1 MSFFY
6 GTQLRLKETETFAA
20 VEDLQYIH
28 NPHRRLTKDFPSC
41 ARRNAPSR
49 ECHGTSGQLAEL
61 AENTLLPVSDEK
73 TIFHVTDSLP
83 DRFGHLLA
91 LVFQSRK
98 KTPDGAK
105 NIFYGDIA
113 KSPIFLRCRKKII
126 SGRKNK
132 YLWVPISTWLFLGH
146 RLFLGT
152 WLSLGHTHP
161 RIFRSQQPYI

>member
-1 MSFFY
+1 M
-6 GTQLRLKETETFAA
+6 KETETFAA

-91 LVFQSRK
+91 LVFQSRRK
-98 KTPDGAK
+98 KPDGAK

-113 KSPIFLRCRKKII
+113 KRPIFLRCRKKSFPAVKINI
-126 SGRKNK
+126 YGCPSLPG
-132 YLWVPISTWLFLGH
+132 YSWDTGYSWVPGYPWDTP
-146 RLFLGT
+146 
-152 WLSLGHTHP
+152 THEFFEVKNP
-161 RIFRSQQPYI
+161 IYRPAS